1 MHLLDCIFALFQK
14 EDLQLSNNFITK
26 KITRNYK
33 IIIIMRL
40 IYAQRI
46 MFAVFIF
53 CTFFLPNCS
62 DQQRNSLQS
71 LPTALG
77 SPTQT
82 LLVVD
87 DDFEGTIV
95 GDSILFNFEAAYPLL
110 PAPEPMLDL
119 TTLKFDDFFGM
130 KQQWRNII
138 FIANF
143 DEPSPL
149 VDFIKNTIGEEA
161 VQNAKD
167 NPDFNYA
174 SQNNRWAKN
183 QQVGFIFAHGEQQLA
198 DAISQRAEKI
208 IQKVYESDKQMIKA
222 TTYSMGYDEGI
233 NNQLR
238 EEILVDLKVPG
249 DYRVALEED
258 GHYWLRKE
266 TRKAD
271 LGLLIRKLP
280 YEGDLRVDEETLIK
294 IQKEFGK
301 KYITSTGDSYMTID
315 MKNLTPPIYFNQTAV
330 NGNFTQE
337 ARGVWKMQNGFM
349 GGAFISYLIYHKPTQ
364 SLLFMDGFVYAPE
377 QSKRKYLQ
385 RLKMIMDSAT
395 FLGSN

>member
-1 MHLLDCIFALFQK
+1 
-14 EDLQLSNNFITK
+14 
-26 KITRNYK
+26 
-33 IIIIMRL
+33 MRL
-40 IYAQRI
+40 IHAQRI

-53 CTFFLPNCS
+53 FTFFLPNCS
-62 DQQRNSLQS
+62 DQQRSGLRS

-87 DDFEGTIV
+87 SDFDGTVI
-95 GDSILFNFEAAYPLL
+95 GDSILFNFQAAYPLL

-119 TTLKFDDFFGM
+119 TVLKFDDFFGM

-138 FIANF
+138 FIANL
-143 DEPSPL
+143 DEPSAI

-174 SQNNRWAKN
+174 AQNDRWAKN

-208 IQKVYESDKQMIKA
+208 IEKVYESDKQMIKA
-222 TTYSMGYDEGI
+222 TTYSMGYNEGI
-233 NNQLR
+233 NTRLR
-238 EEILVDLKVPG
+238 EDILIDLKVPG
-249 DYRVALEED
+249 DYRMALDKD
-258 GHYWLRKE
+258 GYYWLRKE
-266 TRKAD
+266 TRKTD

-280 YEGDLRVDEETLIK
+280 YEGDLRVDEATILK
-294 IQKEFGK
+294 LRNDFGK
-301 KYITSTGDSYMTID
+301 KYITSTGDSYMTVD
-315 MKNLTPPIYFNQTAV
+315 MENLTPPVYYKQKEV

-349 GGAFISYLIYHKPTQ
+349 GGAFISYLIYHEPTQ
-364 SLLFMDGFVYAPE
+364 SLLFLDGFIYAPE
-377 QSKRKYLQ
+377 EQNKRKYIQ

-395 FLGSN
+395 FLGTSKIE